1 VNQSGARWFRLVAYL
16 MVVAAG
22 ALGFWT
28 FERMEH
34 ESCERS
40 NEFRRQDLPAAFEA
54 YSYFL
59 GDELGA
65 DPQQA
70 REAYDRFEPT
80 LDELFPE
87 RDC

>member
-1 VNQSGARWFRLVAYL
+1 VNQSGAHWFRFVAYL

-22 ALGFWT
+22 ALGFLT
-28 FERMEH
+28 VERMEH

-40 NEFRRQDLPAAFEA
+40 NQFRREDLPAAFEA

-59 GDELGA
+59 GAETGVTPA
-65 DPQQA
+65 EA
-70 REAYDRFEPT
+70 REAYARFEPT